1 MAYNSLFLLLGE
13 FFEVVAVVLSLPAKA
28 VGYIASFCY
37 GASRAYNDEEQ
48 SEDDS

>member
-1 MAYNSLFLLLGE
+1 MVYNSLFLLLAETAE
-13 FFEVVAVVLSLPAKA
+13 FLSVILSIPARIM
-28 VGYIASFCY
+28 GYIASFCY